1 MLLFPTPTGMSVA
14 AWHVA
19 AVTVLMA
26 VFWVT
31 EAIPIP
37 ATALLPIAAFPLL
50 GVMPSAKAAAPY
62 ADHLIY
68 LFIGGFF
75 LAVTM
80 ERWNLHKRVALHTLR
95 IVGTSPA
102 RIVLGFMV
110 ATALLSMWVSNT
122 ATAMMMVPIGL
133 AVIRQVNTAGDRTPA
148 RANFGASLMLGI
160 AYAASIGGVATL
172 IGTPPNIVM
181 ASMMNKM
188 YGIDI
193 GFARWMLLGVP
204 LSAVTLAVSWILL
217 TRLLFP
223 ARDLDLGRVR
233 ELLQRE
239 VRDLGPMALP
249 EKLIVA
255 VGSVAACGWISRG
268 FLAES
273 AFVRNHWPKFGMV
286 QDSTIGIACALALFA
301 IPVSIEK
308 REFLLDW
315 KTAVKIPWG
324 VVVLFGGGLALASG
338 FSETGLADYLAGKLQ
353 GLQGMSLL
361 LFVGIVVLAT
371 VFMTEITSNTATAT
385 LLVPIMGSAA
395 IAMGIHPYATIVAA
409 CLAASFAFML
419 PVATPPNAVVF
430 GSGCLTIRQMAR
442 AGIWLN
448 IAGTIIIT
456 VFVIWLLPAVFGVNL
471 DEPPDWDTM
480 PVDSKSQVTPLGVR
494 WVAEEPTTEVTEDTE
509 VGSRARR
516 LCVLVP

>member
-1 MLLFPTPTGMSVA
+1 MGTDEHVADKGVSTQRWVGLALGPVLFLGMLLVPAPTGMSVA

-19 AVTVLMA
+19 AVTALMA
-26 VFWVT
+26 TYWIT

-37 ATALLPIAAFPLL
+37 ATALLPIAAFPIL

-80 ERWNLHKRVALHTLR
+80 ERWNLHKRVALHTLKL
-95 IVGTSPA
+95 VGTSPQ
-102 RIVLGFMV
+102 RLVLGFMV

-133 AVIRQVNTAGDRTPA
+133 AVIRQAIPPGETTVEQR
-148 RANFGASLMLGI
+148 NFGTGLMLGI

-181 ASMMNKM
+181 ASMMHKL
-188 YGIDI
+188 YGVEI

-204 LSAVTLAVSWILL
+204 LATVMLAVSWLL
-217 TRLLFP
+217 
-223 ARDLDLGRVR
+223 LGRVLFPTRGLDLRGAR

-239 VRDLGPMALP
+239 VRGLGPLSRP
-249 EKLIVA
+249 EKLIML
-255 VGSVAACGWISRG
+255 VGLVAAGGWVSRG
-268 FLAES
+268 FLAQS
-273 AFVRNHWPKFGMV
+273 AFVQQHWPKFDMI
-286 QDSTIGIACALALFA
+286 QDSTIGIACALALFV
-301 IPVSIEK
+301 IPVSIK
-308 REFLLDW
+308 KSEFLLDW

-338 FSETGLADYLAGKLQ
+338 FSETGLADYLASKLQ
-353 GLQGMSLL
+353 GLQGTHLV
-361 LFVGIVVLAT
+361 LFVGIVVLVT
-371 VFMTEITSNTATAT
+371 VFLTEITSNTATAT

-448 IAGTIIIT
+448 IAGTILIT
-456 VFVIWLLPAVFGVNL
+456 LFVIWLLPAVFGVNL
-471 DEPPDWDTM
+471 HEPP
-480 PVDSKSQVTPLGVR
+480 S
-494 WVAEEPTTEVTEDTE
+494 WVEPN
-509 VGSRARR
+509 
-516 LCVLVP
+516 P